1 MCNLFHGAVAEPAY
15 CVDVYTDGY
24 VSLYQERHS
33 INFFSSH
40 IDNFAFRIGS
50 RIFHR
55 VDNSQPALSYVN
67 TLVSMNRFNRNKA
80 NTITG
85 KNYNRERN
93 VHVFNFERVIGDSET
108 HSGLDT
114 RDGKL
119 LRLELQFKED
129 PALELKR
136 KDKSVV
142 GTLRRGY
149 SYNEVKAYA
158 FLRFTRMINIS
169 GAGIGVSE

>member
-1 MCNLFHGAVAEPAY
+1 MDNYRVA
-15 CVDVYTDGY
+15 
-24 VSLYQERHS
+24 QNHHS

-40 IDNFAFRIGS
+40 IDNFTFRIGS

-67 TLVSMNRFNRNKA
+67 TLVALNRFNRNRA
-80 NTITG
+80 NSITA
-85 KNYNRERN
+85 KSYNRERN

-108 HSGLDT
+108 HSGVDT
-114 RDGKL
+114 REGKL
-119 LRLELQFKED
+119 LRLELQFKDD
-129 PALELKR
+129 PTIQLKR
-136 KDKSVV
+136 AGGDSVA
-142 GTLRRGY
+142 TLRRGY

-158 FLRFTRMINIS
+158 FLRFTRMVNIS